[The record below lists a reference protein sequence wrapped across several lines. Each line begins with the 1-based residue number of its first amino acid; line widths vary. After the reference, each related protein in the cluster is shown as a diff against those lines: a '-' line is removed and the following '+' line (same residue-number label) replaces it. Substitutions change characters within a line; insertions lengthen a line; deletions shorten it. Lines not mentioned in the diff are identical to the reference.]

1 MIEIISAMC
10 AVFLGPLA
18 VVSIITDIQIKR
30 LEKEERKLNKMEKY
44 GLSEEDLTMNVKR

>member
-1 MIEIISAMC
+1 MC

-30 LEKEERKLNKMEKY
+30 LEKEDRKLAKMEQY
-44 GLSEEDLTMNVKR
+44 GLSESDLTMNVRGCDR